1 MEISGIGFDITENKI
16 NEEKITQSLREKNV
30 LLKEVHH
37 RVKNNMQVISSIL
50 NLQSSYVRDTYAL
63 NLLKE
68 CQNRIK
74 SMAFIHESLYQTKN
88 FESVNFSEYVTTL
101 SKNLVHTY
109 SINTKKVKLILTLD
123 ELMLNLDASIPCGLI
138 INEIISNSLKYAFP
152 DNRDGI
158 IFVTLRVDKNK
169 VKIEVGDNG
178 IGIPENVDIKNTQ
191 TLGLQLVDTLVEQLS
206 GTVKLKRSKGTIF
219 SIEFNKYKMENNNIN
234 VYIVEDENIVAKDI
248 QNSLKKLGYNVLGI
262 SNNGADAIKNIVDLE
277 PNIVLMDIMIKGPM
291 TGIDVAETI
300 KKDYNIPAIFLTAYA
315 DESTL
320 AKAKVTEPYGYILKP
335 FKEIDLHSTIEM
347 ALYKHKKDTEVQ
359 KERDFLYSLVENKD
373 EAAKDILFVKS
384 NSRLV
389 KVNLKDIFY
398 VEALKDY
405 VVLNTQFTRYT
416 IHSTMKDI
424 EKKLNN
430 GDFIRVHRSFI
441 ARIDK
446 IQTIENQTVVLEE
459 NKKVIPIG
467 GSYRDELLAKLNMI

>member
-1 MEISGIGFDITENKI
+1 MEN
-16 NEEKITQSLREKNV
+16 
-30 LLKEVHH
+30 
-37 RVKNNMQVISSIL
+37 
-50 NLQSSYVRDTYAL
+50 
-63 NLLKE
+63 
-68 CQNRIK
+68 
-74 SMAFIHESLYQTKN
+74 
-88 FESVNFSEYVTTL
+88 
-101 SKNLVHTY
+101 
-109 SINTKKVKLILTLD
+109 
-123 ELMLNLDASIPCGLI
+123 
-138 INEIISNSLKYAFP
+138 ISNS
-152 DNRDGI
+152 
-158 IFVTLRVDKNK
+158 
-169 VKIEVGDNG
+169 
-178 IGIPENVDIKNTQ
+178 
-191 TLGLQLVDTLVEQLS
+191 
-206 GTVKLKRSKGTIF
+206 
-219 SIEFNKYKMENNNIN
+219 NIN
-234 VYIVEDENIVAKDI
+234 IYIVEDESIVAKDI

-300 KKDYNIPAIFLTAYA
+300 KKEYNIPVIFLTAYA

-320 AKAKVTEPYGYILKP
+320 AKAKITEPYGYILKP

-373 EAAKDILFVKS
+373 EASKDILFVKS

-389 KVNLKDIFY
+389 KVNLIDIFY

-405 VVLNTQFTRYT
+405 VVLNTQYTRYT

-424 EKKLNN
+424 EKKLDN

-441 ARIDK
+441 VRIDK

-467 GSYRDELLAKLNMI
+467 GLYRDELLARLNMI